1 MLNRRFIAFTALI
14 GLAATPVLAQST
26 APVSPSRPAV
36 IAPAVTAP
44 AMPAAPSPMA
54 TTPVTKRTNLNTATA
69 TELDALPDV
78 GSART
83 KVILDE
89 RGKGKFKDWAD
100 FDQRMA
106 GTSINAGVKAK
117 IKDLVIF

>member
-1 MLNRRFIAFTALI
+1 MLGKRFLAFTALI
-14 GLAATPVLAQST
+14 GLVATPVLAQST
-26 APVSPSRPAV
+26 APVNPSRPTV
-36 IAPAVTAP
+36 TAPAVTAP
-44 AMPAAPSPMA
+44 AVPAAPSPMA
-54 TTPVTKRTNLNTATA
+54 TTLVTKRTNLNTATA
-69 TELDALPDV
+69 AELDSLPDV

-100 FDQRMA
+100 FDHRMT

>member
-1 MLNRRFIAFTALI
+1 MLGKRFLAFTALI
-14 GLAATPVLAQST
+14 GLAATPALAQST

-36 IAPAVTAP
+36 TTP
-44 AMPAAPSPMA
+44 AMPATPSPMA

-69 TELDALPDV
+69 AELDALPEV
-78 GSART
+78 GSARA

-89 RGKGKFKDWAD
+89 RSKGKFKDWAD
-100 FDQRMA
+100 FDHRMA

-117 IKDLVIF
+117 IKDLVAF